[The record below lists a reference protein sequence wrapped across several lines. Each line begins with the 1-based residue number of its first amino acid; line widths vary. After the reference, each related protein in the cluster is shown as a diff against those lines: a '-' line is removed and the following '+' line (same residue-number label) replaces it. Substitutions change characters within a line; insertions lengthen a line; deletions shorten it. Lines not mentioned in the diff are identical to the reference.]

1 MTFWNIFRE
10 SIKLP
15 SKKALFK
22 LNRTGMDL
30 SVIYMFILTFI
41 SSLPSLI
48 GQLTNGIEA
57 NLHISTFF
65 LIIYF
70 FIFHYLPITTIV
82 MIGVSLIA
90 FIALGI
96 TKIMKRKLRFAILWK
111 MTAYTTTIPFLLFTI
126 LAFIFP
132 LSNYFLMLSILYTLI
147 LLIKMVSIY
156 PQKRKRK

>member
-1 MTFWNIFRE
+1 MIFWNIFQE

-48 GQLTNGIEA
+48 EQFSNGLEA
-57 NLHISTFF
+57 NIQISTFF

-82 MIGVSLIA
+82 MIGISFIS

-96 TKIMKRKLRFAILWK
+96 TKVMKRKLRFSILWK
-111 MTAYTTTIPFLLFTI
+111 MTAYTTTIPFLIFTI
-126 LAFIFP
+126 LAFFFP
-132 LSNYFLMLSILYTLI
+132 LSNYFLFLSILYTLI
-147 LLIKMVSIY
+147 LLIKMISIY
-156 PQKRKRK
+156 PQRRR